1 LRYLDLPPKDP
12 IRTPM
17 SVLSQIALI
26 ITYTLIAAAIF
37 VVPDVFTSV
46 DPVRA
51 SLIAVFVFLLGA
63 LVHEVM
69 ARRARQ
75 DSLARRLAVARR
87 ELADIKAEL
96 AKSRE
101 DAKRVAEAID
111 RAPIPAG
118 EARAVDAAV
127 AEVKALQTMIDRLG
141 EKPGTPAGPRQ
152 GLAAVMPSDRPA
164 AALDADAAETLEQ
177 ARDALTRGRVDL
189 YLQPIVSLPQRKVRF
204 YECFPRLRAA
214 DGASLQPQQYA
225 EAAEKAG
232 QGSAIDNLL
241 LFRTVQ
247 MARKVPCERPDAG
260 FVCNVSRT
268 SLEDSA
274 FLGELTALVRDHPDL
289 AARLVLEFEQAAL
302 AAQDAATGEA
312 LARLAALGVRFSVD
326 HVDNLRLDAPTLSRQ
341 GVRFVKI
348 AAKALLSELRLP
360 QPSIDP
366 RAIKDGLDRAGI
378 DLVVDGVES
387 ESDLIELIDFQADFG
402 QGFLFGE
409 QRIAK
414 ESH

>member
-1 LRYLDLPPKDP
+1 
-12 IRTPM
+12 M
-17 SVLSQIALI
+17 SVLSHIALI

-51 SLIAVFVFLLGA
+51 SLIAAFVFLLGA
-63 LVHEVM
+63 LIHEVM

-75 DSLARRLAVARR
+75 DALARRLTVARR

-111 RAPIPAG
+111 RAPGAG
-118 EARAVDAAV
+118 NEARAVDAAV
-127 AEVKALQTMIDRLG
+127 AEVKVLQTMIDRLG
-141 EKPGTPAGPRQ
+141 ERPGTPTGPRQ

-164 AALDADAAETLEQ
+164 APVDPDAAETLEH
-177 ARDALTRGRVDL
+177 ARDALKRGRVDL

-214 DGASLQPQQYA
+214 DGASLQPQQFA
-225 EAAEKAG
+225 EAAEKSG
-232 QGSAIDNLL
+232 QGSAINNLL
-241 LFRTVQ
+241 LFRSVQ
-247 MARKVPCERPDAG
+247 MARKAPRERPDAG
-260 FVCNVSRT
+260 FVCNVSRAT
-268 SLEDSA
+268 LEDSA
-274 FLGELTALVRDHPDL
+274 FLGELATLVRDHPDL
-289 AARLVLEFEQAAL
+289 GAHLVLEFEQAAL
-302 AAQDAATGEA
+302 AMQDAATSEA
-312 LARLAALGVRFSVD
+312 LARLGSLGVRFSVD
-326 HVDNLRLDAPTLSRQ
+326 HVDNLRLDGPGLSRQ

-348 AAKALLSELRLP
+348 AAKTLLSELRLP
-360 QPSIDP
+360 QPNIDP
-366 RAIKDGLDRAGI
+366 RALKDGLDRAGI

-414 ESH
+414 ESQ

>member
-1 LRYLDLPPKDP
+1 
-12 IRTPM
+12 M
-17 SVLSQIALI
+17 SVLSHIALI

-46 DPVRA
+46 DPVRS
-51 SLIAVFVFLLGA
+51 SLIAAFVFLLGA
-63 LVHEVM
+63 LIHEMM

-75 DSLARRLAVARR
+75 DALARRLTVARR

-96 AKSRE
+96 VKSRE

-111 RAPIPAG
+111 RAPGPAG

-127 AEVKALQTMIDRLG
+127 AEVKALQAMIDRLG
-141 EKPGTPAGPRQ
+141 EKPGTPAGPRL

-164 AALDADAAETLEQ
+164 AAVDPDAAETLEQ
-177 ARDALTRGRVDL
+177 ARDALKRGRVDL

-204 YECFPRLRAA
+204 YECFPRLRAS
-214 DGASLQPQQYA
+214 DGATLQPQQFA

-241 LFRTVQ
+241 LFRSVQ
-247 MARKVPCERPDAG
+247 MARKVPRERPDAG
-260 FVCNVSRT
+260 LVCNVSRMT
-268 SLEDSA
+268 LEDSA
-274 FLGELTALVRDHPDL
+274 FLGELATLVGDHPDL
-289 AARLVLEFEQAAL
+289 GARLVLEFPQAAF
-302 AAQDAATGEA
+302 AAQDAATAES
-312 LARLAALGVRFSVD
+312 LARLAALGVRFSMD
-326 HVDNLRLDAPTLSRQ
+326 HVNNLRLDGPALSRQ

-348 AAKALLSELRLP
+348 PAKTLLGELRLP

-366 RAIKDGLDRAGI
+366 RALKDGLDRAGV
-378 DLVVDGVES
+378 DLVVDDVES

-414 ESH
+414 ESQ

>member
-1 LRYLDLPPKDP
+1 
-12 IRTPM
+12 M
-17 SVLSQIALI
+17 SVLSHIALI

-51 SLIAVFVFLLGA
+51 SLIAAFVFLLGA
-63 LVHEVM
+63 LIHEVM

-75 DSLARRLAVARR
+75 DALARRLTVARR

-111 RAPIPAG
+111 RAPVAAG
-118 EARAVDAAV
+118 EVRAVDAAV
-127 AEVKALQTMIDRLG
+127 AEVKALQTMIDRLSA

-164 AALDADAAETLEQ
+164 APVDPDAAETLEQ
-177 ARDALTRGRVDL
+177 ARDALKRGRVDL

-214 DGASLQPQQYA
+214 DGATLQPQQFA
-225 EAAEKAG
+225 AAAEKSG

-241 LFRTVQ
+241 LFRSVQ
-247 MARKVPCERPDAG
+247 MARKVPRERPDAG
-260 FVCNVSRT
+260 FVCNVSRAT
-268 SLEDSA
+268 LEDSA
-274 FLGELTALVRDHPDL
+274 FLGELATLVRDHPDL
-289 AARLVLEFEQAAL
+289 GAHLVLEFEQAAL
-302 AAQDAATGEA
+302 AMQDAATGEA
-312 LARLAALGVRFSVD
+312 LARLGSLGVRFSVD
-326 HVDNLRLDAPTLSRQ
+326 HVDNLQLDGPGLSRQ

-348 AAKALLSELRLP
+348 PAKTLLSELRLP

-366 RAIKDGLDRAGI
+366 RALKDGLDRAGI

-414 ESH
+414 ESQ